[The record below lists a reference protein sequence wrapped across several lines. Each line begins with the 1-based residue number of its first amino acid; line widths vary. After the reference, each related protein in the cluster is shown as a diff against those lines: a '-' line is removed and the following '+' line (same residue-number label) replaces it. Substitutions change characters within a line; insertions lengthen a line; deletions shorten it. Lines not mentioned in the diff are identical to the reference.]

1 MKKIVMCVVA
11 VFVFVVGVA
20 SLSGCS
26 SCSREMKSFSSDIGG
41 GLDRTVTAYDYSGNV
56 LGQWS
61 GKFDISENDNEIFFD
76 DADGHRVIIQNAIV
90 IAEEN

>member
-1 MKKIVMCVVA
+1 MKKIIVCVA
-11 VFVFVVGVA
+11 AMLALVVGVM

-56 LGQWS
+56 LGQWT

-76 DADGHRVIIQNAIV
+76 DAEGHRVIIQNAIV